1 MSSLSD
7 FFNEFRK
14 NSKLSDFWRKFRKS
28 KVGLVGLGIIIFFAL
43 LAILAPVLPIPSPH
57 ATNIFNLDH
66 APSMKYPFG
75 TNEAGENVLS
85 LCIWGSRISLT
96 VGLVA
101 AGIVVL
107 VGLSIGMLS
116 GYFGGVV
123 DEVLMRATDF
133 VLVLPSLVLIIV
145 IGAIYGTS
153 LVNVILIIA
162 MVSWPS
168 TARIVRSM
176 TLSIKERQF
185 IEAAKSANGS
195 SLYVIFRHVLPNV
208 VPVVIATGILS
219 VSGAIFTQAAM
230 VFLGVG
236 DVTDVSWGQSIE
248 MAFQSGEIVD
258 GFWWTSLFPGIC
270 LVLLI
275 VGFLFLSRP
284 LEQIFNPKMEAKR

>member
-1 MSSLSD
+1 MSSYLD
-7 FFNEFRK
+7 YLNDFRK

-28 KVGLVGLGIIIFFAL
+28 KSGLLGLGIITFFIL
-43 LAILAPVLPIPSPH
+43 IAILAPVLPIAAPH
-57 ATNIFNLDH
+57 ATSLYAIDK
-66 APSMKYPFG
+66 APSLKYPLG
-75 TNEAGENVLS
+75 TNEVGESVLS
-85 LCIWGSRISLT
+85 LCIWGSRISLV
-96 VGLVA
+96 VGFVA
-101 AGIVVL
+101 AAIVVL
-107 VGLSIGMLS
+107 VGLVIGMFS

-153 LVNVILIIA
+153 LINVILIIA

-176 TLSIKERQF
+176 TLSIKQRQF
-185 IEAAKSANGS
+185 IEAAKSVNGS
-195 SLYVIFRHVLPNV
+195 SFYIIFRHVLPNV
-208 VPVVIATGILS
+208 IPVVIATGILS
-219 VSGAIFTQAAM
+219 ISGAIFTQAAM

-236 DVTDVSWGQSIE
+236 DVSDVSWGQSIE
-248 MAFQSGEIVD
+248 MAFQSGGIID
-258 GFWWTSLFPGIC
+258 GYWWTSVFPGVC